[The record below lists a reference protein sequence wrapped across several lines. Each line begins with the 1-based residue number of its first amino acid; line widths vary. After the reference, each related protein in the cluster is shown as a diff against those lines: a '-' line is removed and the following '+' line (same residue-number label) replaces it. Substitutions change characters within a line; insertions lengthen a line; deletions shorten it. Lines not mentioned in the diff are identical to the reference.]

1 MTCLYCDLWR
11 EDGGTIE
18 LYTERLGKLGVSKA
32 AVQEQV
38 DEMRAAQSRQAGV
51 SMRYLL
57 SDSFAELARERTGK
71 SGPSFIEMKDS
82 FWLSDD
88 PIGQNLRC
96 PRDGKPGCALVDWLP
111 RSDRH
116 QQTHFLSWTWQYR
129 LRQVTSALESYQ
141 QVVAAEEVFFFMCFF
156 TNNQFRII
164 VEESA
169 AGSSD
174 LEQVF
179 ETNLTRI
186 GKMAALLDSWHE
198 PVYLSRVWTVYEQ
211 FVASKLQIPVTFI
224 MPEDS
229 AISLRETVEHGKA
242 GIEQIT
248 GSLSTVDTEHAKAW
262 KQEDEEKV
270 KSLIQQ
276 TVGFEQV
283 NQHVTQTMIR
293 WVGAVIEKHI
303 QTLVGGPR

>member
-1 MTCLYCDLWR
+1 MVALGLFLAHRRARKKANLDNVMTCLYHDLWW
-11 EDGGTIE
+11 EDEDTVE

-32 AVQEQV
+32 SVQEQV
-38 DEMRAAQSRQAGV
+38 DEMRAAQSKLAGV

-57 SDSFAELARERTGK
+57 SESFAELAAERTGK
-71 SGPSFIEMKDS
+71 SDPSFIDMKDG
-82 FWLSDD
+82 FWLTSN

-111 RSDRH
+111 RCDRH

-186 GKMAALLDSWHE
+186 GKMVALLDSWHKPGL
-198 PVYLSRVWTVYEQ
+198 PVEGLDR
-211 FVASKLQIPVTFI
+211 L
-224 MPEDS
+224 
-229 AISLRETVEHGKA
+229 
-242 GIEQIT
+242 
-248 GSLSTVDTEHAKAW
+248 
-262 KQEDEEKV
+262 
-270 KSLIQQ
+270 
-276 TVGFEQV
+276 
-283 NQHVTQTMIR
+283 
-293 WVGAVIEKHI
+293 
-303 QTLVGGPR
+303 